1 MTKEEKQG
9 IMTGY
14 FRNLFWVA
22 EAVIL
27 FFYECH
33 VSVNMA
39 SMDLVGAELFL
50 YFKMLL
56 NFVFYVVFAFEKQN
70 NAPSLKYVF
79 HFLTDFILSVKIIN
93 DQNWYITVII
103 PLACFCYFLL

>member
-56 NFVFYVVFAFEKQN
+56 NFVFYVVFAFEKQ
-70 NAPSLKYVF
+70 
-79 HFLTDFILSVKIIN
+79 
-93 DQNWYITVII
+93 ITRH
-103 PLACFCYFLL
+103 L